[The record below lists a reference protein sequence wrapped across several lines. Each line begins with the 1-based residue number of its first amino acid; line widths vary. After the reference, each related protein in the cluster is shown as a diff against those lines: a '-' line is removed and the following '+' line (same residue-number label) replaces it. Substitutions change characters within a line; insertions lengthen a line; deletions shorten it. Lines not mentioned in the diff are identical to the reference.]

1 MRAST
6 RHHEVIDVPADEA
19 WAAITRPEL
28 LDRFF
33 PGIVELSMA
42 GDVRTVTL
50 GTGLSL
56 DEQIVLNDSLQRRFQ
71 YRIAGGFFKE
81 HLATIDVLPLGQ
93 DSCIASYASDAE
105 PATMAVILGGA
116 MRAALDSLK
125 AQLEAG
131 EGPLVEALS
140 GSAAPVGAAA
150 T

>member
-6 RHHEVIDVPADEA
+6 RHHAVIAVPADEA

-33 PGIVELSMA
+33 PGIAELSVA

-56 DEQIVLNDSLQRRFQ
+56 DEHIVLNDGIQRRFQ
-71 YRIAGGFFKE
+71 YRIQGGFFQE
-81 HLATIDVLPLGQ
+81 HLATVDVIPLDDG
-93 DSCIASYASDAE
+93 SCLVSYASDAA
-105 PATMAVILGGA
+105 PATMAIILGGA
-116 MRAALDSLK
+116 MKAALDSLTQ
-125 AQLEAG
+125 QLESG
-131 EGPLVEALS
+131 EGPLVDALS
-140 GSAAPVGAAA
+140 GSAAPASAAA